1 MSSYDTGATFSQW
14 IRASMSEELDEK
26 KMHAA
31 ACLRML
37 GVEGEAPFGACADV
51 TADQREEARKYF
63 VSAPF
68 PITCMSKICTH
79 AQRLSITGIANC
91 KLLGGSSS
99 N

>member
-1 MSSYDTGATFSQW
+1 
-14 IRASMSEELDEK
+14 MSEELDEK

-63 VSAPF
+63 VSVPF
-68 PITCMSKICTH
+68 
-79 AQRLSITGIANC
+79 LSPACLRYATAHSAC
-91 KLLGGSSS
+91 Q
-99 N
+99 